1 MTESRYARLLRLYP
15 AGHPRDEMLG
25 VLLES
30 GRPVHREVLPLVFG
44 ALRARSGGDQS
55 LAVRWL
61 YAARAAA
68 LILLVWEAIGN
79 GDGLSE
85 VAPAPWAAVAAAL
98 LVVAGARR
106 PALGFALTAFIAG
119 LVTADHWTFVT
130 GLGLAAALLAIP
142 GPRTP
147 VANPLLVALAVAIP
161 VGDPPWLPIVV
172 LFAFA
177 LWAVVDER
185 LLLAFGFVLSD
196 QIFGFVSAAMAGI
209 ADGEIWRYAVQRL
222 LIPAACVAVGA
233 AIAASRARV

>member
-30 GRPVHREVLPLVFG
+30 GRPVHREALPLVLG

-55 LAVRWL
+55 LAARWL

-79 GDGLSE
+79 GDGLNK
-85 VAPAPWAAVAAAL
+85 VALAPWAAVAAAL

-106 PALGFALTAFIAG
+106 PAFGFALTAFIAD

-130 GLGLAAALLAIP
+130 GLGLAAVLLAIP

-147 VANPLLVALAVAIP
+147 VANPLMVALAVAIP
-161 VGDPPWLPIVV
+161 LGGPSWLPLGV
-172 LFAFA
+172 LLAYA

-185 LLLAFGFVLSD
+185 LLLAFGFVLSE

-209 ADGEIWRYAVQRL
+209 ADGEIWRFAMYRL
-222 LIPAACVAVGA
+222 LIPAVCVAAGA
-233 AIAASRARV
+233 VIAARRARV